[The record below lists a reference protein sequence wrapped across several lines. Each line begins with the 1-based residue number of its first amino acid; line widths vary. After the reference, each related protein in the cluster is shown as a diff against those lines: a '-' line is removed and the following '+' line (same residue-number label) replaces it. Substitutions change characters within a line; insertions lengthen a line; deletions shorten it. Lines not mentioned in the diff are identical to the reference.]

1 MGEMLNQ
8 SVQDLS
14 EIIYYFIAEYVRRQ
28 HPGEQS

>member
-14 EIIYYFIAEYVRRQ
+14 EIIYSIIAEYIRRQ
-28 HPGEQS
+28 HPGE